1 LANSGLIIRV
11 RQGFAKLQY
20 GAGKKR
26 QNKGLKSMQ
35 KLIDIEDDWV
45 VREEEIFGEFFCT
58 GDGPWAYRY
67 TAVKGIEI
75 SRIRATPMEK
85 RSHK

>member
-1 LANSGLIIRV
+1 
-11 RQGFAKLQY
+11 
-20 GAGKKR
+20 
-26 QNKGLKSMQ
+26 MQ